1 MEIKYVLVTEDNK
14 NSFSTVLPDEDY
26 FGKES
31 VIIGATMGEGRLVA
45 GAIVISQAED
55 EYLIQWLY
63 VPEELRHIG
72 IGRGLLTEA
81 NAFIEETGVM
91 PVICQFPVVDEEND
105 ILLSFFKSCYG
116 ERMFID
122 TEYSHERYIT
132 EAKEFYTSTDLKT
145 AKAVSKNV
153 PLRFFNQTS
162 KYKKLAFSLV
172 EDNLSILDKEYF
184 EKTCIPELCLTTE
197 DGGVPTSI
205 LLSQSKGEYI
215 LLTYLYGKNPKDL
228 YQILCVVA
236 EELEH
241 NYPDKKIL
249 FDIVSQSAMALS
261 TRFFKNAQRIKIY
274 EAQW

>member
-1 MEIKYVLVTEDNK
+1 MIINYVLVTEDNK
-14 NSFSTVLPDEDY
+14 QSFLNVLPDGDY

-31 VIIGATMGEGRLVA
+31 VIIGATIGEGRLIA

-55 EYLIQWLY
+55 EYLIQWIY
-63 VPEELRHIG
+63 VPKELRHIG
-72 IGRGLLTEA
+72 IGRGLLKEA
-81 NAFIEETGVM
+81 NAFIEEIGVM
-91 PVICQFPVVDEEND
+91 PVVCQFPVEDEDND
-105 ILLSFFKSCYG
+105 ILLSFFNSYYG
-116 ERMFID
+116 ERIFIEL
-122 TEYSHERYIT
+122 EYSHERYIT
-132 EAKEFYTSTDLKT
+132 EAREFYSSEDLKN
-145 AKAVSKNV
+145 KKNVSKNP

-172 EDNLSILDKEYF
+172 EENLSILDKEYF
-184 EKTCIPELCLTTE
+184 EKTCIPQLCLTTE
-197 DGGVPTSI
+197 EDGVPTSI

-236 EELEH
+236 EELEQ